1 MSELVL
7 EAKHIQ
13 KIYGKK
19 NEKQHEALKDI
30 SFEVEKGE
38 FVGIMGPSGSGKTT
52 LLNILSALDQ
62 PTNGDITIANAKL
75 NHLSDKQLTQFRG
88 QHIGFVFQDFNL
100 LENLTMRQNMA
111 LPLSLQGIHNA
122 KIERRVDELAD
133 RLGLSH
139 IMHHYPTE
147 VSGGQKQ
154 RVAAARALV
163 HHPDILLADEPTGA
177 LDSKNARTL
186 LNTLKQLNE
195 ELATTILMVTH
206 DPMSASYC
214 QRILFIKDGLIQREL
229 KRGESQQD
237 FYQEILEVLSEAE
250 VEQVIE

>member
-1 MSELVL
+1 MDI
-7 EAKHIQ
+7 K
-13 KIYGKK
+13 KIKENK
-19 NEKQHEALKDI
+19 LA
-30 SFEVEKGE
+30 SFR
-38 FVGIMGPSGSGKTT
+38 
-52 LLNILSALDQ
+52 LHNL
-62 PTNGDITIANAKL
+62 
-75 NHLSDKQLTQFRG
+75 
-88 QHIGFVFQDFNL
+88 GFVFQDFNL

-163 HHPDILLADEPTGA
+163 HQPDILLADEPTGA

-214 QRILFIKDGLIQREL
+214 QRILFIKDGLIHREL